1 MINLLKCELLF
12 LDFNDNYYILLLLSS
27 GSYVDKLDCHLE
39 GALVWFMFRKIKI
52 KFKAFW
58 LTANMD

>member
-39 GALVWFMFRKIKI
+39 GALV
-52 KFKAFW
+52 
-58 LTANMD
+58 